1 MRILLDT
8 HTIVWLM
15 NDDPRLGSVA
25 RAAVGSRANPV
36 FASTASIWEA
46 ATKFRLGKF
55 PQAALLVDNPR
66 RILEALEVEVIS
78 ISLEHARL
86 AGSFAQAHKDPFDRI
101 LAAQALLE
109 SLTLASVDPVFD
121 TFSVTR
127 LW

>member
-8 HTIVWLM
+8 HTIIWLM
-15 NDDPRLGSVA
+15 NDDPRLGSAA
-25 RAAVGSRANPV
+25 RAAIASPANPV
-36 FASTASIWEA
+36 FASAASVWEA

-66 RILEALEVEVIS
+66 RILEAMEIDSIS
-78 ISLEHARL
+78 ISLDHARL

-109 SLTLASVDPVFD
+109 SLTLASIDPVFD
-121 TFSVTR
+121 SFSVTR